1 MKLALQYEMQ
11 RPSLDDHKVLQETM
25 EQCILAD
32 EVGFDYL
39 WFVEHHFLTGFSASP
54 SPDLIYAALSQRTKR
69 IRLGLG
75 VVILPYHHPNRVAE
89 RVAMLDHLSEGRVDF
104 GTGRSAPYELTGM
117 GIDPRDSRD
126 MWEESLTMIP
136 KIWQSDWFSW
146 EGRFWNVPSRQILP
160 KPYQKPHPPIWV
172 AALQP
177 STYEIAAAKGIG
189 VLAFGSSAPS
199 ALEPYVRAYKE
210 NIRHAEPVGAFVN
223 NQWANSTLGICLE
236 DNREARELGAQSL
249 KNFFGPDRPYVQGQK
264 DIYARLL
271 EQWGGVPDHLKQ
283 NFSRYVDVG
292 DQTEDEVEQSLD
304 FSGGEAIAHRAWND
318 LDADTLSDRA
328 VVIAGD
334 PDSCIEALKKHEA
347 IGIDQMMIM
356 MQTETIPHEKVME
369 SIELYG
375 KYVIPEFKKAEE
387 VAAAGG

>member
-11 RPSLDDHKVLQETM
+11 RPSLDDHLVLQETM

-54 SPDLIYAALSQRTKR
+54 CPDLVFAALSQRTKQ

-89 RVAMLDHLSEGRVDF
+89 RVAMLDHLSKGRVDF

-117 GIDPRDSRD
+117 GIDPRDSRE
-126 MWEESLTMIP
+126 MWEESLAMVP
-136 KIWQSDWFSW
+136 KIWASDLFSY
-146 EGRFWNVPSRQILP
+146 EGKYWQVPERQVLP

-177 STYEIAAAKGIG
+177 STYDLAADKGIG

-199 ALEPYVRAYKE
+199 SLEPYVRAYKE
-210 NIRHAEPVGAFVN
+210 RVKNANPVGAFIN
-223 NQWANSTLGICLE
+223 DQWASSTLGICLE
-236 DNREARELGAQSL
+236 DDAEAKQMGAQSL

-264 DIYARLL
+264 DIYAQLL
-271 EQWGGVPDHLKQ
+271 ERWGGVPEHLQ
-283 NFSRYVDVG
+283 ANFSRYVALEG
-292 DQTEDEVEQSLD
+292 ETEAKENILD
-304 FSGGEAIAHRAWND
+304 YSGGAAIANKIWD
-318 LDADTLSDRA
+318 EMDADTLCDRA
-328 VVIAGD
+328 VVIAGN

-347 IGIDQMMIM
+347 TGIDQMMIM
-356 MQTETIPHEKVME
+356 MQTESIPHEKVME
-369 SIELYG
+369 SIELFG
-375 KYVIPEFKKAEE
+375 KYVIPEFKP
-387 VAAAGG
+387 